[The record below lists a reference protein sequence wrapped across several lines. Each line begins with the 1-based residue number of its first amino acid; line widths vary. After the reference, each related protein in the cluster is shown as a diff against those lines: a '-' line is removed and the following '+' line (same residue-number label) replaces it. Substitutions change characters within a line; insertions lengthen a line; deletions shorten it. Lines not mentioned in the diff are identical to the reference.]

1 MRTPAIVVN
10 FKAYEAAVGRNA
22 LSLARTCAAVTAE
35 TGASIAVC
43 PPSFQL
49 AQVAAAVKIPVF
61 AQHVDPRPA
70 GSHTGHLT
78 PHAALQVGAAGTLL
92 NHAERKLRPA
102 DAGRTITLCREL
114 GLEVIACADGLP
126 EARRLARL
134 RPEFLAVEP
143 PELIGG
149 KVSVTSAKPEVVR
162 SAVNAVHGI
171 APEVQVLCGAG
182 VKTAKDVRM
191 ALELGTVGV
200 LLASGIVLAK
210 NPEKAL
216 RELAAAL

>member
-10 FKAYEAAVGRNA
+10 FKAYEAAVGGSA
-22 LSLARTCAAVTAE
+22 LTLARVCAAVTVE

-49 AQVAAAVKIPVF
+49 AQIAAAVKIPVL

-78 PHAALQVGAAGTLL
+78 PHAAIQAGAAGTLL
-92 NHAERKLRPA
+92 NHAERKLKAA
-102 DAGRTITLCREL
+102 DAARTIALCKEL

-134 RPEFLAVEP
+134 HPEFVAVEP

-162 SAVNAVHGI
+162 SAVEAVHAV

-182 VKTAKDVRM
+182 VKTAKDVRK

-200 LLASGIVLAK
+200 LLASGVVLAK
-210 NPEKAL
+210 DPGKAL
-216 RELAAAL
+216 RDLAAAL